1 MAYGLLSYNINGV
14 VQIDDTSLQL
24 EVKKTGTATCGRL
37 SNTTADAVSI
47 AQRDGNGTGAI
58 CAIVPLVDNRDKCF
72 VYAKPS
78 KRSPQSQNLCFGM
91 LYGTVEIN
99 MTALGARAVG
109 TNVIYVDE
117 TVTAATGD
125 TDWNLYSWTDGNTAV
140 YTVEDVAGSDLLNS
154 TPKPT
159 TTPAGQWGGLSSSA
173 TVTNVEYQ
181 PASSGPANW
190 KITLSENL
198 STALLDNQVLKFEQ
212 DAIMFVRPEDEP
224 WPTDIKMD
232 YKILGK
238 SNVQPSG
245 YGLDIFTSTGDLGYS
260 TDRITFNAE
269 TPATTANVF
278 DTHLLG
284 IEDFRTASYMGAL
297 VAERPGDELNYY
309 AFMTGIADPCAHI
322 AAGYQA
328 RISFRQERGFRG
340 WAFMYQWHYTD
351 ANGALGYLTP
361 GMWNK
366 YYTSSY
372 ANPAA
377 VPNGDTGQFY
387 TTVTPGRISS
397 ADKAGYDTNPN
408 QDYGSH
414 LINKQSRV
422 SMIGRFI

>member
-24 EVKKTGTATCGRL
+24 EVKKSGSATCGRL
-37 SNTTADAVSI
+37 SNATADGVGI
-47 AQRDGNGTGAI
+47 AQRDGDGTGAI
-58 CAIVPLVDNRDKCF
+58 CTIVPLVDNKDNCF

-78 KRSPQSQNLCFGM
+78 KRSPQNQNLIFGM
-91 LYGTVEIN
+91 LYGTVDIK
-99 MTALGARAVG
+99 MTSLGARSAG
-109 TNVIYVDE
+109 NNIIYVDE
-117 TVTAATGD
+117 TVTSATGH
-125 TDWNLYSWTDGNTAV
+125 TVWNVFSWTDGNTAV
-140 YTVEDVAGSDLLNS
+140 YTVEDVVGSDLLNS
-154 TPKPT
+154 DPEPT

-173 TVTNVEYQ
+173 TVTDVVYQ
-181 PASSGPANW
+181 PATSGPASW

-198 STALLDNQVLKFEQ
+198 STGILDNQVLRFRQ

-232 YKILGK
+232 YKILSK

-245 YGLDIFTSTGDLGYS
+245 FGLDIFTSTGDLGYS
-260 TDRITFNAE
+260 TDRITFNGE

-278 DTHLLG
+278 GTLLTG
-284 IEDFRTASYMGAL
+284 VEDFRSASYMGPL
-297 VAERPGDELNYY
+297 VSERPGDELNYY

-322 AAGYQA
+322 AGGYNS
-328 RISFRQERGFRG
+328 RINFRSERGFRG

-351 ANGALGYLTP
+351 ANNTLGFLAP

-372 ANPAA
+372 ANPAT
-377 VPNGDTGQFY
+377 VPNGDSSQFY

-397 ADKAGYDTNPN
+397 ANKAGYDTNPN
-408 QDYGSH
+408 QDYSSH
-414 LINKQSRV
+414 LINKQTRV